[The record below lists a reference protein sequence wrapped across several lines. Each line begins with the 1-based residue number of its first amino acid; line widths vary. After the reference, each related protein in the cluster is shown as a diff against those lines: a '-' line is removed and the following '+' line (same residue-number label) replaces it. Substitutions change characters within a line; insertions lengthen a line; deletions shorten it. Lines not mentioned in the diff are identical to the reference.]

1 MSVTPSADAVS
12 APTASKHRAGVLPVM
27 LALMMS
33 MFVSMLAATV
43 VSTSLPVIIAD
54 LGGDQSAFTWVVT
67 ATLLATTVS
76 TPIWGKLADLFN
88 RKLLL
93 QLALSL
99 FVVATAIAGFST
111 TTDMLIAMRVVQGLG
126 AGGLAALSQIVM
138 ADVVSPRERGRY
150 AGLFGAAMALGTVGG
165 PLLGGFLTDALGWRS
180 NFYVAIPFAVAALLM
195 LQRSLHLPR
204 MTRSTARIDY
214 LGIVLISSGISL
226 LLVWVSLGGSQ
237 FAWASTPSFLMVG
250 GALAILVIAVWW
262 ELRAADPLLPLTM
275 FRNRT
280 FTLAVIASIATGV
293 AMFGTSV
300 YLAQYM
306 QLARGATPMESGVM
320 TIPMMGGLLLT
331 STIVGTVVSR
341 TGIWKRYVVT
351 GSILM
356 VVGLALLSTLHYDT
370 PFWIVG
376 VSMGTLGAGV
386 GMVMQNLVIVTQ
398 NAVETRHLGVATS
411 AVTFFRSLGGTIGVS
426 AMGSI
431 LGSVVASQITTSVG
445 ALAPADQAT
454 AAQVLGGGTI
464 PKVAEL
470 PDVLRVV
477 VESAYGI
484 GIGRV
489 FLAALPLAVV
499 TVVAVLLLPN
509 VPLGTQTGVEKRE
522 AEAVLNEDG
531 SAPTRDEVVAVS
543 GAQDAPRVDA
553 QAHPAAALASTVG
566 LDRATAA
573 EVLEEAED
581 LTIESATAVAAM
593 PAVGST
599 RGADNPRRGSG
610 E

>member
-1 MSVTPSADAVS
+1 
-12 APTASKHRAGVLPVM
+12 M

-111 TTDMLIAMRVVQGLG
+111 TTDMLITMRVVQGLG

-180 NFYVAIPFAVAALLM
+180 NFYVAIPFAVAALIM

-204 MTRSTARIDY
+204 MTHSTTRIDY

-237 FAWASTPSFLMVG
+237 FAWASASSFLMVG
-250 GALAILVIAVWW
+250 GALAILVLAVWW

-376 VSMGTLGAGV
+376 VSMATLGAGV

-454 AAQVLGGGTI
+454 AAEVLGGGEI

-489 FLAALPLAVV
+489 FLAALPLAIV
-499 TVVAVLLLPN
+499 TVVAVILLPN
-509 VPLGTQTGVEKRE
+509 VPLGTQTGVEKRA
-522 AEAVLNEDG
+522 AEAVLDEDDD
-531 SAPTRDEVVAVS
+531 AQVAVVV
-543 GAQDAPRVDA
+543 GAQDAPRA
-553 QAHPAAALASTVG
+553 G
-566 LDRATAA
+566 LDRVTAA
-573 EVLEEAED
+573 DVLEEAED

-599 RGADNPRRGSG
+599 RGADGPRRGSG

>member
-1 MSVTPSADAVS
+1 
-12 APTASKHRAGVLPVM
+12 M
-27 LALMMS
+27 LALMMA

-76 TPIWGKLADLFN
+76 TPVWGKLADLFN

-93 QLALSL
+93 QLALTL

-111 TTDMLIAMRVVQGLG
+111 TTDMLILMRVFQGLG

-165 PLLGGFLTDALGWRS
+165 PLLGGFLTDTLSWHW
-180 NFYVAIPFAVAALLM
+180 NFYVAIPFAVAALVM
-195 LQRSLHLPR
+195 LQRSLHLPKQ
-204 MTRSTARIDY
+204 TRSSTRIDY

-226 LLVWVSLGGSQ
+226 VLLWVSFGGAQ
-237 FAWASTPSFLMVG
+237 FAWSSLPSYAMIG
-250 GALAILVIAVWW
+250 GAVAILVVAVWW

-280 FTLAVIASIATGV
+280 FTLAVIASLATGV

-300 YLAQYM
+300 FLSQYM

-320 TIPMMGGLLLT
+320 TIPMMAGLLIT
-331 STIVGTVVSR
+331 STIIGNVVSR
-341 TGIWKRYVVT
+341 TGIWKRFVVT

-370 PFWIVG
+370 AFWIVG
-376 VSMGTLGAGV
+376 VSMATLGAGV

-431 LGSVVASQITTSVG
+431 LGSVVASQITTSIG
-445 ALAPADQAT
+445 SLSPTDQAA
-454 AAQVLGGGTI
+454 AAQALGDGTI
-464 PKVAEL
+464 PKLAEL
-470 PDVLRVV
+470 PDAIRVV
-477 VESAYGI
+477 VEAAYGI

-489 FLAALPLAVV
+489 FLAALPLAVI
-499 TVVAVLLLPN
+499 TVVAAFLLPN
-509 VPLGTQTGVEKRE
+509 VPLGTQNAVEKRA
-522 AEAVLNEDG
+522 AEAG
-531 SAPTRDEVVAVS
+531 EVVDEGGLHRVS
-543 GAQDAPRVDA
+543 
-553 QAHPAAALASTVG
+553 
-566 LDRATAA
+566 AA

-581 LTIESATAVAAM
+581 LTIESASAVAAL
-593 PAVGST
+593 PAVGSGR
-599 RGADNPRRGSG
+599 RGDNVRDGSG